1 MLAQDIF
8 HHTILTSHV
17 YLDLIDVFVAHV
29 SILNLLFFILNI
41 ILPSSS
47 VLYIFVS
54 FKLFNTSLFG
64 CPYLLFLPTLITEYL
79 GLT

>member
-29 SILNLLFFILNI
+29 SILNLLFFILKELDTEHRQQLLQMAI
-41 ILPSSS
+41 QLPILRSES
-47 VLYIFVS
+47 
-54 FKLFNTSLFG
+54 G
-64 CPYLLFLPTLITEYL
+64 Q
-79 GLT
+79 